1 MARTRKS
8 LGWVAKHDDQA
19 IPESVKRQILEAQ
32 MNADGAIICPD
43 CTNPIRPGQKKAF
56 DHNTPLIDGGEHCQA
71 NLRAIHE
78 NPCHAIKTV
87 AEAKARTKAR
97 SQFAAVHG
105 IKTSGGGL
113 HSAGFAK
120 AEPRHRATTPITPK
134 FAGDIL
140 ARKAQ
145 P

>member
-1 MARTRKS
+1 M
-8 LGWVAKHDDQA
+8 AKHDDQA
-19 IPESVKRQILEAQ
+19 IPESVQRHILERQ
-32 MNADGAIICPD
+32 MNADGLIICPD
-43 CTNPIRPGQKKAF
+43 CGNSIRPGQKKAF
-56 DHNTPLIDGGEHCQA
+56 DHEVPLADGGQHCEA

-105 IKTSGGGL
+105 LKQGGTMPGARIKYS
-113 HSAGFAK
+113 
-120 AEPRHRATTPITPK
+120 RARGVYYDRFTGEVLEI
-134 FAGDIL
+134 D
-140 ARKAQ
+140 Q